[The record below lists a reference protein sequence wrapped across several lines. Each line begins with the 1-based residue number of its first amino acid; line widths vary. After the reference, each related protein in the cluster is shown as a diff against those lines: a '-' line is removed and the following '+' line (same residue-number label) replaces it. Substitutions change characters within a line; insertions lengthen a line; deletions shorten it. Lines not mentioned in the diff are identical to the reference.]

1 MSAKLALYVHWPF
14 CRARCP
20 YCDFNVHVR
29 PTVDHARWRDALC
42 TAIDHYARGLPDR
55 TLGTIFFGGGTPSLM
70 ATDTVAA
77 VIEHA
82 RKVWPGGDKI
92 EISLEANPSDVARFA
107 DFADA
112 GITRLS
118 LGIQALDDS
127 SLKTLGRDHDRAGAI
142 AAIEAAHK
150 RFDNVSFD
158 LIYAR
163 PKQSETAWRRELA
176 DALALARDH
185 LSLYQLTIEPH
196 TGFAT
201 ALRQGLLDL
210 PEDAAPLYEA
220 ARELCE
226 AAGFAHYEISNFARP
241 GFESRHN
248 LVYWRYGDY
257 VGIGP
262 GAHGRFRDQSG
273 ARVATV
279 EERSPERW
287 LAAVEAGG
295 HATAERTELSAGERL
310 TEMLL
315 MGLRLAEGIARARFR
330 DETGGDVESKLNAAR
345 LSELT
350 GANLLTLD
358 EKSLRATE
366 AGRQRLDALLA
377 RLLG

>member
-1 MSAKLALYVHWPF
+1 MSAPLALYLHWPF

-29 PTVDHARWRDALC
+29 PAVDHARWRDALC
-42 TAIDHYARGLPDR
+42 AAIDHYARDLPDR
-55 TLGTIFFGGGTPSLM
+55 SLATLFFGGGTPSLM
-70 ATDTVAA
+70 APETIAF
-77 VIEHA
+77 VIDHA
-82 RKVWPGGDKI
+82 RKAWPGGDDV
-92 EISLEANPSDVARFA
+92 EVSLEANPSDQARFA

-112 GITRLS
+112 GVTRLS
-118 LGIQALDDS
+118 LGIQALDDA

-142 AAIEAAHK
+142 AAIEAAHNH
-150 RFDNVSFD
+150 FGNVSFD
-158 LIYAR
+158 LIYVR

-176 DALALARDH
+176 DALALAGGH

-201 ALRQGLLDL
+201 ARRQGLLDL

-220 ARELCE
+220 AGELCE
-226 AAGFAHYEISNFARP
+226 AAGFAHYEISNFAKP

-257 VGIGP
+257 VGVGP
-262 GAHGRFRDQSG
+262 GAHGRFRTQSG

-287 LAAVEAGG
+287 LAAVESHG
-295 HATAERTELSAGERL
+295 HAMVESTELSADERL
-310 TEMLL
+310 TEILL
-315 MGLRLAEGIARARFR
+315 MGLRLAEGVARDQFR
-330 DETGGDVESKLNAAR
+330 AETGGDFEAKLDAAR

-350 GANLLTLD
+350 DANLLTLD

-366 AGRQRLDALLA
+366 AGRQRLDAVLA

>member
-1 MSAKLALYVHWPF
+1 MNAPLALYVHWPF

-42 TAIDHYARGLPDR
+42 AAIDHYARDAPGRP
-55 TLGTIFFGGGTPSLM
+55 LGSVFFGGGTPSLM
-70 ATDTVAA
+70 APDTVAA
-77 VIEHA
+77 VIKHA
-82 RKVWPGGDKI
+82 RKIWPGPDDV
-92 EISLEANPSDVARFA
+92 EVTLEANPSDVARFA

-112 GITRLS
+112 GVTRLS
-118 LGIQALDDS
+118 LGIQALDDA

-142 AAIEAAHK
+142 AAIEAAHAQ
-150 RFDNVSFD
+150 FANVSFD

-185 LSLYQLTIEPH
+185 LSLYQLTIEPR

-220 ARELCE
+220 ARELAE

-257 VGIGP
+257 VGVGP
-262 GAHGRFRDQSG
+262 GAHGRFRTSDG
-273 ARVATV
+273 RVATV
-279 EERSPERW
+279 EQRAPERW
-287 LAAVEAGG
+287 LAAVEADG
-295 HATAERTELSAGERL
+295 HAVVECTELSDDERL
-310 TEMLL
+310 TESLL
-315 MGLRLAEGIARARFR
+315 MGLRLAEGVARERFR
-330 DETGGDVESKLNAAR
+330 AETGGAFEEKLNAAR
-345 LSELT
+345 LAELID
-350 GANLLTLD
+350 ARLLTLD
-358 EKSLRATE
+358 EKNLRATE
-366 AGRQRLDALLA
+366 GGRQRLDALLA

>member
-1 MSAKLALYVHWPF
+1 VTAPLALYVHWPF

-42 TAIDHYARGLPDR
+42 AAIDHYAREAPDR
-55 TLGTIFFGGGTPSLM
+55 PLGSIFFGGGTPSLM
-70 ATDTVAA
+70 APETAA
-77 VIEHA
+77 VIIEHA
-82 RKVWPGGDKI
+82 RKTWPGADDV
-92 EISLEANPSDVARFA
+92 EISLEANPSDKARFA

-112 GITRLS
+112 GVTRLS
-118 LGIQALDDS
+118 LGIQALDDA

-142 AAIEAAHK
+142 AAIEAAHAQ
-150 RFDNVSFD
+150 FANVSFD

-176 DALALARDH
+176 DALSLAGGH

-210 PEDAAPLYEA
+210 PADAAPLYEA
-220 ARELCE
+220 AREMGG
-226 AAGFAHYEISNFARP
+226 AAGFAHYEISNFAKP

-257 VGIGP
+257 VGVGP
-262 GAHGRFRDQSG
+262 GAHGRYRIGD

-279 EERSPERW
+279 EQRAPERW
-287 LAAVEAGG
+287 LAAVEADG
-295 HATAERTELSAGERL
+295 HAVVERTALSDDERL
-310 TEMLL
+310 TESLL
-315 MGLRLAEGIARARFR
+315 MGLRLAEGVARERFR
-330 DETGGDVESKLNAAR
+330 AETGGDFEERLNAAR

-350 GANLLTLD
+350 DANLLTLD
-358 EKSLRATE
+358 DTALRATE
-366 AGRQRLDALLA
+366 GGRQRLDAVLA

>member
-1 MSAKLALYVHWPF
+1 MSAPLALYVHWPF

-42 TAIDHYARGLPDR
+42 AAINHYARDLPDR
-55 TLGTIFFGGGTPSLM
+55 SLGTIFFGGGTPSLM
-70 ATDTVAA
+70 APDTVAA

-82 RKVWPGGDKI
+82 RKVWPGGDEI
-92 EISLEANPSDVARFA
+92 EISLEANPSDLARFA

-112 GITRLS
+112 GVTRLS
-118 LGIQALDDS
+118 LGIQGLDDA
-127 SLKTLGRDHDRAGAI
+127 SLKTLGRDHDRAGAVR
-142 AAIEAAHK
+142 AIEAAHA
-150 RFDNVSFD
+150 RFNNVSFD

-176 DALALARDH
+176 DALSLARDH

-226 AAGFAHYEISNFARP
+226 MAGFAHYEISNFARP

-257 VGIGP
+257 VGVGP
-262 GAHGRFRDQSG
+262 GAHGRYRTGDN
-273 ARVATV
+273 RIATV
-279 EERSPERW
+279 EERAPERW
-287 LAAVEAGG
+287 LAAVEADG
-295 HATAERTELSAGERL
+295 HARVERTELSADERL
-310 TEMLL
+310 TESLL
-315 MGLRLAEGIARARFR
+315 MGLRLAEGVARERFR
-330 DETGGDVESKLNAAR
+330 AETGGDFEARLNAAR
-345 LSELT
+345 LAELIDA
-350 GANLLTLD
+350 GLLALD
-358 EKSLRATE
+358 ARALRATDD
-366 AGRQRLDALLA
+366 GRQRLDAVLA

>member
-1 MSAKLALYVHWPF
+1 MSAPLALYVHWPF

-29 PTVDHARWRDALC
+29 PTVDHARWRDALRA
-42 TAIDHYARGLPDR
+42 AIDHYAYELPDR
-55 TLGTIFFGGGTPSLM
+55 SLGTLFFGGGTPSLM
-70 ATDTVAA
+70 APETVAA
-77 VIEHA
+77 IVEHA
-82 RKVWPGGDKI
+82 RKVWPGGDDV
-92 EISLEANPSDVARFA
+92 EISLEANPSDHGHFA

-112 GITRLS
+112 GVTRLS
-118 LGIQALDDS
+118 LGVQALDDA

-142 AAIEAAHK
+142 AAIETAH
-150 RFDNVSFD
+150 RHFTNVSFD

-176 DALALARDH
+176 DALALAGGH

-210 PEDAAPLYEA
+210 PEDVASLYEA
-220 ARELCE
+220 ARALCE

-262 GAHGRFRDQSG
+262 GAHGRFRTGDG

-279 EERSPERW
+279 EERAPERW
-287 LAAVEAGG
+287 LAAVEADG
-295 HATAERTELSAGERL
+295 HAIAERTKLSADERL
-310 TEMLL
+310 TESLL
-315 MGLRLAEGIARARFR
+315 MGLRLAEGVARERFR
-330 DETGGDVESKLNAAR
+330 AETGGDFESKLNAAN
-345 LSELT
+345 LSGLVD
-350 GANLLTLD
+350 ANLLTLD
-358 EKSLRATE
+358 EKSLRATKD
-366 AGRQRLDALLA
+366 GRQRLDAVLA

>member
-1 MSAKLALYVHWPF
+1 MTAPLALYVHWPF

-29 PTVDHARWRDALC
+29 PTVDHTRWRDALC
-42 TAIDHYARGLPDR
+42 AAIDHYAREVPDR
-55 TLGTIFFGGGTPSLM
+55 PLGSIFFGGGTPSLM
-70 ATDTVAA
+70 APETAA
-77 VIEHA
+77 VVIEHA
-82 RKVWPGGDKI
+82 RKTWPRADDV
-92 EISLEANPSDVARFA
+92 EITLEANPSDKARFA

-112 GITRLS
+112 GVTRLS
-118 LGIQALDDS
+118 LGIQALDDA

-142 AAIEAAHK
+142 AAIEAAHAQ
-150 RFDNVSFD
+150 FANVSFD

-176 DALALARDH
+176 DALSLAGGH

-210 PEDAAPLYEA
+210 PADAAPLYEA
-220 ARELCE
+220 AREMGE
-226 AAGFAHYEISNFARP
+226 AAGFAHYEISNFAKP

-257 VGIGP
+257 VGVGP
-262 GAHGRFRDQSG
+262 GAHGRYRIGD

-279 EERSPERW
+279 EQRAPERW
-287 LAAVEAGG
+287 LAAVEADG
-295 HATAERTELSAGERL
+295 HAAVERATLSADERL
-310 TEMLL
+310 TESLL
-315 MGLRLAEGIARARFR
+315 MGLRLAEGVARERFR
-330 DETGGDVESKLNAAR
+330 AETGGDFEERLNAAR
-345 LSELT
+345 LSELAD
-350 GANLLTLD
+350 ANLLTLD
-358 EKSLRATE
+358 DAALRATE
-366 AGRQRLDALLA
+366 GGRQRLDAVLA

>member
-1 MSAKLALYVHWPF
+1 MSAPLALYIHWPF

-20 YCDFNVHVR
+20 YCNFNVHVR
-29 PTVDHARWRDALC
+29 PAVDHARWRDALC
-42 TAIDHYARGLPDR
+42 AAIDHYARELPDR
-55 TLGTIFFGGGTPSLM
+55 TLGTVFFGGGTPSLM
-70 ATDTVAA
+70 APETVA
-77 VIEHA
+77 VIIEHA
-82 RKVWPGGDKI
+82 RKAWPGGNEI

-112 GITRLS
+112 GVTRLS
-118 LGIQALDDS
+118 LGIQALDDA

-150 RFDNVSFD
+150 HFGNVSFD

-176 DALALARDH
+176 DALALAGGH

-201 ALRQGLLDL
+201 ARRQGLLDL

-220 ARELCE
+220 ACELC
-226 AAGFAHYEISNFARP
+226 AAADFAHYEISNFAKP
-241 GFESRHN
+241 GFESLHN

-262 GAHGRFRDQSG
+262 GAHGRYRTDDT
-273 ARVATV
+273 RVATV
-279 EERSPERW
+279 EQRAPERW
-287 LAAVEAGG
+287 LAAVEADG
-295 HATAERTELSAGERL
+295 HAITERTELSADERL
-310 TEMLL
+310 TEILL
-315 MGLRLAEGIARARFR
+315 MGLRLAEGVTRGRFR
-330 DETGGDVESKLNAAR
+330 EETGGNFETKLDAAR

-358 EKSLRATE
+358 DKALRATE
-366 AGRQRLDALLA
+366 AGRQRLDAVLA

>member
-1 MSAKLALYVHWPF
+1 MSALLALYVHWPF

-42 TAIDHYARGLPDR
+42 AAIDHYARELPDR
-55 TLGTIFFGGGTPSLM
+55 ALGTIFFGGGTPSLM

-77 VIEHA
+77 IVEHA
-82 RKVWPGGDKI
+82 RKVWLGGDEI
-92 EISLEANPSDVARFA
+92 EVSLEANPSDIAHFA
-107 DFADA
+107 DFAGA
-112 GITRLS
+112 GVTRLS
-118 LGIQALDDS
+118 LGIQALDDA
-127 SLKTLGRDHDRAGAI
+127 SLKTLGRDHGRAGAI
-142 AAIEAAHK
+142 AAIEAAHAH
-150 RFDNVSFD
+150 FGNVSFD

-226 AAGFAHYEISNFARP
+226 ATGFAHYEISNFARP

-257 VGIGP
+257 IGIGP
-262 GAHGRFRDQSG
+262 GAHGRYRVGDT
-273 ARVATV
+273 RVATV
-279 EERSPERW
+279 EQRAPERW
-287 LAAVEAGG
+287 LAAVEADG
-295 HATAERTELSAGERL
+295 HAVVEHTSLSADERL
-310 TEMLL
+310 TESLL
-315 MGLRLAEGIARARFR
+315 MGLRLAEGVTRERFR
-330 DETGGDVESKLNAAR
+330 TETGGDFESKLSAAN
-345 LSELT
+345 LSELI
-350 GANLLTLD
+350 GANLLLLD
-358 EKSLRATE
+358 GKGLRATE
-366 AGRQRLDALLA
+366 DGRQRLDAVLA

>member
-1 MSAKLALYVHWPF
+1 MSAPLALYVHWPF

-42 TAIDHYARGLPDR
+42 AAIDHYARDLPDR
-55 TLGTIFFGGGTPSLM
+55 SVSTIFFGGGTPSLM
-70 ATDTVAA
+70 APDTVAA

-82 RKVWPGGDKI
+82 RRVWPGEDEI
-92 EISLEANPSDVARFA
+92 EVSLEANPSDMPRFA

-112 GITRLS
+112 GVTRLS
-118 LGIQALDDS
+118 LGIQALDDA
-127 SLKTLGRDHDRAGAI
+127 SLKTLGRDHDRTGAI
-142 AAIEAAHK
+142 AAIEAAHG
-150 RFDNVSFD
+150 RFANVSFD
-158 LIYAR
+158 LIYGR

-176 DALALARDH
+176 DALSLARDH

-248 LVYWRYGDY
+248 LVYWHYGDY
-257 VGIGP
+257 VGVGP
-262 GAHGRFRDQSG
+262 GAHGRYRLGDM
-273 ARVATV
+273 RTATV
-279 EERSPERW
+279 EQRAPERW
-287 LAAVEAGG
+287 LAAVEADG
-295 HATAERTELSAGERL
+295 HAVVERAALLAEERL
-310 TEMLL
+310 TESLL
-315 MGLRLAEGIARARFR
+315 MGLRLAEGVARERFR
-330 DETGGDVESKLNAAR
+330 AETGGDFESKLNAAN
-345 LSELT
+345 LSELV

-366 AGRQRLDALLA
+366 DGRQRLDAVLA

>member
-1 MSAKLALYVHWPF
+1 VSAPLALYLHWPF

-29 PTVDHARWRDALC
+29 PAVDHARWRDALC
-42 TAIDHYARGLPDR
+42 AAIDHYARELPDR
-55 TLGTIFFGGGTPSLM
+55 TLGTVFFGGGTPSLM
-70 ATDTVAA
+70 APETVA
-77 VIEHA
+77 VIIEHA
-82 RKVWPGGDKI
+82 RKAWPGGNEI

-112 GITRLS
+112 GVTRLS
-118 LGIQALDDS
+118 LGIQALDDA

-150 RFDNVSFD
+150 HFGNVSFD
-158 LIYAR
+158 LIYVR

-176 DALALARDH
+176 DALALAGGH

-201 ALRQGLLDL
+201 ARRQGLLDL

-220 ARELCE
+220 ACELCA
-226 AAGFAHYEISNFARP
+226 AAGFAHYEISNFAKP
-241 GFESRHN
+241 GFESLHN

-262 GAHGRFRDQSG
+262 GAHGRYRTDDT
-273 ARVATV
+273 RVATV
-279 EERSPERW
+279 EQRAPERW
-287 LAAVEAGG
+287 LAAVEADG
-295 HATAERTELSAGERL
+295 HAITERTELSAGERL
-310 TEMLL
+310 TESLL
-315 MGLRLAEGIARARFR
+315 MGLRLAEGVARERFR
-330 DETGGDVESKLNAAR
+330 AETGGDFESRLDAAR
-345 LSELT
+345 LSELIS
-350 GANLLTLD
+350 ANLLTLD
-358 EKSLRATE
+358 RKGLRATE
-366 AGRQRLDALLA
+366 DGRQRLDAVLA